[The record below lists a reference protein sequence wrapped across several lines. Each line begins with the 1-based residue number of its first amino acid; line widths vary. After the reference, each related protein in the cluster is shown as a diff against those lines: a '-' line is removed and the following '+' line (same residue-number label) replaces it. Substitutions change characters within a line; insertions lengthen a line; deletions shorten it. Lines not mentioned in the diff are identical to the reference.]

1 MRKIKYLRGIIAG
14 VILMVCLTGCTKE
27 AFSKEIVFTTGLSGS
42 EIFKIGG
49 LPCTV
54 SEARLLL
61 ANVRNQYEEAFG
73 EEIWQQEIDGKSF
86 QIYVKDMVKNQL
98 AQLKCMVLYAQ
109 EEGISLTEEEE
120 AVLKKAADSYYE
132 SLDSEE
138 QMLLGATQAD
148 VQKLYENLA
157 VSEKLYDM
165 LTRDVEEEIS
175 DAEAK
180 VIVVWHIFKDYTG
193 ASDEERAAKKQEM
206 INLRE
211 QILAGGADFAFLAE
225 EYSDD
230 DRLEYAFGR
239 GEMEQSFE
247 EAAFALEAGEVSDI
261 VETENGCHIIKCIS
275 DYDEE
280 RTRQNKTEMLKKRKQ
295 EAFDREYAEYSKG
308 LLSEFNT
315 NAWEG
320 IVFEELS
327 GVDNKN
333 LYEVYEEYWQE
344 FAEQ

>member
-14 VILMVCLTGCTKE
+14 VILICCMTGCTKE
-27 AFSKEIVFTTGLSGS
+27 AFSKDIVFTTGLTGS

-54 SEARLLL
+54 SEAKLLL

-73 EEIWQQEIDGKSF
+73 EEIWQQEIDGISF
-86 QIYVKDMVKNQL
+86 QVYVKDMVKNQL
-98 AQLKCMVLYAQ
+98 AQLKCMALYAQ
-109 EEGISLTEEEE
+109 EKGISLTEEEE
-120 AVLKKAADSYYE
+120 EALREAADCYYD

-138 QMLLGATQAD
+138 QALLGATQAD
-148 VQKLYENLA
+148 VLKLYENLA
-157 VSEKLYDM
+157 VAERLYDM
-165 LTRDVEEEIS
+165 LTEDVEEEIS

-193 ASDEERAAKKQEM
+193 ASEEDKAAKRQELLK
-206 INLRE
+206 LRE
-211 QILAGGADFAFLAE
+211 QLLMENADFSFLAE

-230 DRLEYAFGR
+230 DQLEYAFGR
-239 GEMEQSFE
+239 GEMEAGFE
-247 EAAFALEAGEVSDI
+247 EAAFALETGEISGI
-261 VETENGCHIIKCIS
+261 VETEGGCHIIKCIS

-280 RTRQNKTEMLKKRKQ
+280 RTRQNKTELLKKRKQ
-295 EAFDREYAEYSKG
+295 EAFDREYAKYSKG
-308 LLSEFNT
+308 LLSEFNS

-320 IVFEELS
+320 ILFEELA

-333 LYEVYEEYWQE
+333 LYEVYEQYWQE
-344 FAEQ
+344 FETE